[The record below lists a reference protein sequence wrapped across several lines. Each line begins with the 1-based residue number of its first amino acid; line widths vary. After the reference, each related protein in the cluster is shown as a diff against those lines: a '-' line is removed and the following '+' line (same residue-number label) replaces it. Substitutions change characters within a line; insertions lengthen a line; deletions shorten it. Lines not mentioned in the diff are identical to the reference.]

1 MTAETSP
8 IGPDGTGSE
17 AVLHE
22 SPAARQFRRFRQNR
36 LAMASIVVLLAII
49 LFCFLG
55 PHAFP
60 FTGEDADFDYI
71 SAPMDF
77 SSPHL
82 FGTDEFGR
90 DLLVR
95 VMEGGQVS
103 LTIGFIGAMVA
114 GGIGVFYGAVA
125 GYVGGWLDGL
135 MMRAVEVLYGF
146 PYVFLVILLN
156 LLFGGGNVA
165 LFLAIIFTLWLTP
178 AVIVRAQA
186 QALSR
191 REFVEAARAGGMTG
205 RRIVFEHIVPNTLS
219 LVIVYGSLLVPEVIL
234 SESFLSFLGIGI
246 KEPQAS
252 WGNLIQAGTSQ
263 METDLRLLLL
273 PGGLLATVL
282 LCLNFIADGL
292 RDAFDP
298 NER

>member
-1 MTAETSP
+1 MTVDLPAPLRSRSTAE
-8 IGPDGTGSE
+8 
-17 AVLHE
+17 L
-22 SPAARQFRRFRQNR
+22 QLRRFAANR
-36 LAMASIVVLLAII
+36 LAMLSVFVLLAIVA
-49 LFCFLG
+49 LCFVG
-55 PHAFP
+55 PLAFP
-60 FTGEDADFDYI
+60 FTGEDADFDNI
-71 SAPMDF
+71 AAPMDLT
-77 SSPHL
+77 SAHP
-82 FGTDEFGR
+82 FGTDDFGR

-95 VMEGGQVS
+95 VMEGGRVS
-103 LTIGFIGAMVA
+103 LTIGFLGALVA
-114 GGIGVFYGAVA
+114 GVIGVVYGAVS
-125 GYVGGWLDGL
+125 GFVGGPIDRI
-135 MMRAVEVLYGF
+135 MMRVVEILYGF
-146 PYVFLVILLN
+146 PYVILVILLS
-156 LLFGGGNVA
+156 LLFGGGTLA
-165 LFLAIIFTLWLTP
+165 LFVAIVFTLWLTP

-186 QALSR
+186 QSLSR

-205 RRIVFEHIVPNTLS
+205 WQIVLQHIVPNTLS

-273 PGGLLATVL
+273 PGALLATVL
-282 LCLNFIADGL
+282 FCLNFIADGL

>member
-1 MTAETSP
+1 MPFDA
-8 IGPDGTGSE
+8 
-17 AVLHE
+17 A
-22 SPAARQFRRFRQNR
+22 PAPPVRSLSTFQLQLRRFAANR
-36 LAMASIVVLLAII
+36 MAILSVVILALIVLA
-49 LFCFLG
+49 CFLG
-55 PHAFP
+55 PYAFP

-71 SAPMDF
+71 SAPIDF

-82 FGTDEFGR
+82 FGTDDFGR

-95 VMEGGQVS
+95 VLEGGQVS
-103 LTIGFIGAMVA
+103 LTIGFLGALTA
-114 GGIGVFYGAVA
+114 GGIGVLYGAVA
-125 GYVGGWLDGL
+125 GYAGGRTDRV
-135 MMRAVEVLYGF
+135 MMRLVDVLYGF
-146 PYVFLVILLN
+146 PYVILVILLG

-165 LFLAIIFTLWLTP
+165 LFLAIVFTLWLTP

-186 QALSR
+186 QALAR
-191 REFVEAARAGGMTG
+191 REFVEAARAGGMTRG
-205 RRIVFEHIVPNTLS
+205 QILIEHIVPNCIS
-219 LVIVYGSLLVPEVIL
+219 VVIVYGSLLVPEVIL

-252 WGNLIQAGTSQ
+252 WGNLIQAGTSA
-263 METDLRLLLL
+263 MDSDLRLLLL
-273 PGGLLATVL
+273 PGTMLALVL